1 MTGIARFIGAVC
13 VTVRHV
19 PTPES
24 PELVVRDATAWRRWL
39 ERHHAD
45 HSGVW
50 LVLAKK
56 GTSQPTTLT
65 YAAALEEAL
74 CYGWIDGQVRRG
86 DDTSYSQRFTPRR
99 ARSRWSQRNVEHV
112 RRLLGEGRMH
122 EAGIAEMERAQA
134 DGRWA
139 AAYPGMAA
147 AEVPA
152 DLAVAVVGSPRA
164 AATFAT
170 LSAQN
175 RYALL
180 FRLGAI
186 RGKAARAERI
196 AQFVATLER
205 GETIRP
211 QAPRPPASA

>member
-1 MTGIARFIGAVC
+1 MPPAE
-13 VTVRHV
+13 
-19 PTPES
+19 P

-45 HSGVW
+45 HPRVW

-56 GTSQPTTLT
+56 GTSEPTTLT

-74 CYGWIDGQVRRG
+74 CFGWIDGQVRRR
-86 DDTSYSQRFTPRR
+86 DDASYSQRFTPRR

-112 RRLLGEGRMH
+112 GRLLGEGRMH
-122 EAGIAEMERAQA
+122 EAGIAEMQRAQA

-147 AEVPA
+147 GEVPA
-152 DLAVAVVGSPRA
+152 DLAAALTASPRA
-164 AATFAT
+164 GAMFAA

-175 RYALL
+175 RYALT

-186 RGKAARAERI
+186 SDQAARAKRI
-196 AQFVATLER
+196 VRFVAMLER
-205 GETIRP
+205 GETIHA
-211 QAPRPPASA
+211 QARRPPASA

>member
-1 MTGIARFIGAVC
+1 MPQPG
-13 VTVRHV
+13 
-19 PTPES
+19 P
-24 PELVVRDATAWRRWL
+24 PELVVLDATAWRRWL
-39 ERHHAD
+39 ERHHTD
-45 HSGVW
+45 HTGIW

-56 GTSQPTTLT
+56 GTSDPTTLI

-74 CYGWIDGQVRRG
+74 CFGWIDGQVRRR
-86 DDTSYSQRFTPRR
+86 DDASYSQRFTPRR

-112 RRLLGEGRMH
+112 GRLLGAGRMH
-122 EAGIAEMERAQA
+122 KAGIAEMERAQA

-152 DLAVAVVGSPRA
+152 DLAVAFSGSPRA
-164 AATFAT
+164 AAAFAT

-186 RGKAARAERI
+186 RGEAARAKRI
-196 AQFVATLER
+196 AQFVAMLEQ
-205 GETIRP
+205 GETIHP
-211 QAPRPPASA
+211 QARRPPASA

>member
-1 MTGIARFIGAVC
+1 
-13 VTVRHV
+13 V
-19 PTPES
+19 PPPPEP

-39 ERHHAD
+39 ERHHTD
-45 HSGVW
+45 HTGIWV
-50 LVLAKK
+50 VLAKK
-56 GTSQPTTLT
+56 GTSEPTTLT

-74 CYGWIDGQVRRG
+74 CFGWIDGQVRRR
-86 DDTSYSQRFTPRR
+86 DDASYSQRFTPRR

-112 RRLLGEGRMH
+112 GRLLGAGRMH
-122 EAGIAEMERAQA
+122 KAGIAEMERAQA

-147 AEVPA
+147 AEAPA
-152 DLAVAVVGSPRA
+152 DLAVALTGSPRA
-164 AATFAT
+164 SAAFAM

-186 RGKAARAERI
+186 RGEAARAQRI
-196 AQFVATLER
+196 AQFVAMLER
-205 GETIRP
+205 GETIHP
-211 QAPRPPASA
+211 QARRPLSSA